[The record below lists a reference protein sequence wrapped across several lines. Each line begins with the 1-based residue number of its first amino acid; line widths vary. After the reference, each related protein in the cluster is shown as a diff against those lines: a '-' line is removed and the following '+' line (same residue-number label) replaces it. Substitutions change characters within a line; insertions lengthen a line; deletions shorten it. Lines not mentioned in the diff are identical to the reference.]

1 MTKLCAIILAA
12 GFSRRLGR
20 NKLLVRIDGE
30 SVIRRSV
37 RPFLND
43 FVERVIVVAGRD
55 RDRVAEELKGIGCEI
70 VGNPYA
76 AEGMSTSVKAA
87 LPYLLGEEGAF
98 FHLGDKPF
106 VSPGLVRRMWD
117 HYCEHGSLIVA
128 PFFSG
133 KRGHP
138 ILMKIRPF
146 IEEMRGLYGDRG
158 LREVIENH
166 WKDVVSIEGDEG
178 SVLDIDTIDDLR
190 LLRARGHVIEEG

>member
-1 MTKLCAIILAA
+1 MGKLCAVILAA

-20 NKLLVRIDGE
+20 NKLLLRIDGE
-30 SVIRRSV
+30 SVLKRSV
-37 RPFLND
+37 QPFLND
-43 FVERVIVVAGRD
+43 FVDRVIVVTGRD
-55 RDRVAEELKGIGCEI
+55 RAPVAGELEGTRCEV

-87 LPYLLGEEGAF
+87 LPYLLGEEAAF

-106 VSPGLVRRMWD
+106 VSTDLVRRMWA
-117 HYCEHGSLIVA
+117 HYCDHGSLIVA
-128 PFFSG
+128 PFFGG

-138 ILMKIRPF
+138 ILVKIRPY

-178 SVLDIDTIDDLR
+178 SVLDIDTVDDLR
-190 LLRARGHVIEEG
+190 FLRARGHIIEEG